1 MALLLLLLPWV
12 LRKEGWAMVS
22 ETPLVAMAVM
32 AFVVLRLPTGN
43 AWDALLDPWLWV
55 ALHVMA
61 FRAWRLSRIRP

>member
-1 MALLLLLLPWV
+1 
-12 LRKEGWAMVS
+12 VS
-22 ETPLVAMAVM
+22 EIPLVAMAVM